1 MNLKSKAE
9 IIGIQV
15 IKDYIKAFNE
25 RNSLKMADLFNFPHV
40 RFANDSVSVI
50 TKSEYLE
57 NQDKVTKLLINENWD
72 HTEIKDIQ
80 HIQSNDTKAHF
91 IIHFLRLDKNN
102 KVIHDFETF
111 WIITNINS
119 HWGIQFRSSF
129 LTSMAATFGKKI

>member
-1 MNLKSKAE
+1 MKTKTE
-9 IIGIQV
+9 IICEQV

-25 RNSLKMADLFNFPHV
+25 RNSLKMAELFNFPHV

-50 TKSEYLE
+50 TKSEYLK
-57 NQDKVTKLLINENWD
+57 NQDKVTELLINENWD

-91 IIHFLRLDKNN
+91 IIHFLRLDKDKNI
-102 KVIHDFETF
+102 IHDFKTF
-111 WIITNINS
+111 WIVTNINS

-129 LTSMAATFGKKI
+129 LTSIAATFGKKI

>member
-1 MNLKSKAE
+1 MVTRRIKFESKAE

-57 NQDKVTKLLINENWD
+57 NQDKVTKLLMNENG
-72 HTEIKDIQ
+72 TTQK
-80 HIQSNDTKAHF
+80 
-91 IIHFLRLDKNN
+91 LRIFNIS
-102 KVIHDFETF
+102 KVI
-111 WIITNINS
+111 ILKLI
-119 HWGIQFRSSF
+119 
-129 LTSMAATFGKKI
+129 L

>member
-1 MNLKSKAE
+1 MKPKAE

-57 NQDKVTKLLINENWD
+57 NQDKVTNLLMNENWD

-80 HIQSNDTKAHF
+80 HIQSNHTKAHF
-91 IIHFLRLDKNN
+91 IIHFLGLIK
-102 KVIHDFETF
+102 
-111 WIITNINS
+111 II
-119 HWGIQFRSSF
+119 
-129 LTSMAATFGKKI
+129 K

>member
-57 NQDKVTKLLINENWD
+57 NQDKVTKLLMNENWD

-111 WIITNINS
+111 WIITNFNS